1 MSKFLTQNEISSRLL
16 GFTELIAA
24 DYYLTKSQ
32 VVSRYSN
39 EDYDETKLNN
49 VKGDNYF
56 VTDDDIVQSPRYA
69 LHVTLDTHVQS
80 VTISVVDRRAPTNPP
95 INPISDNTSD
105 DNDVSPSS
113 LSGGNIIDVP
123 TKPGGDIIIDGP
135 TKPGGGTI
143 IDPTIPGDGPTLP
156 GGVELVRGN
165 FIKIGKEK
173 TITKKNSTVY
183 IPAGAGVNFSAKYD
197 DGYKGDGRIINIVS
211 MTSERTVE
219 FTSTEITTEHTHNN
233 SGTVYVTFNK
243 HNTQDILSYDVYHTY
258 NNSNCRI
265 KTGDINGTS
274 ATITTPTYGNT
285 QILFYSSQA
294 GPASYKMR
302 VNSSSNVTAKAL
314 GNGSSTE
321 VQYIGPTL
329 DLKDIKSGWSVN
341 ITIY

>member
-1 MSKFLTQNEISSRLL
+1 MSKFLTQKEISLKLL
-16 GFTELIAA
+16 GYAETGYIEFIKT
-24 DYYLTKSQ
+24 DDYLTKSQ

-80 VTISVVDRRAPTNPP
+80 VTISVVDRSVINPPIKPP

-113 LSGGNIIDVP
+113 LSGGTIIDGP
-123 TKPGGDIIIDGP
+123 TKPGGDIIIGP
-135 TKPGGGTI
+135 TTP
-143 IDPTIPGDGPTLP
+143 
-156 GGVELVRGN
+156 GVEFDRVV

-197 DGYKGDGRIINIVS
+197 VGYKVGKLPPGIVS

-219 FTSTEITTEHTHNN
+219 FTSTEITTAHTHDN

-243 HNTQDILSYDVYHTY
+243 HDTKDILSYQVYHEY
-258 NNSNCRI
+258 NNSNCTI

-285 QILFYSSQA
+285 QILFYS
-294 GPASYKMR
+294 GTVGSYKMR